1 MTKPKT
7 FGGYDNAVTEAC
19 ERVLVTL
26 LRGLGPW
33 KDSAFL
39 VGGLTPRYLVRARPP
54 EVPAHAGT
62 GDVDVVV
69 DLAILADTEAYRT
82 LEENLRMMGFDR
94 AENDEGRKQSWRWKT
109 TLETGTT
116 MILEFLADDPER
128 AGGKV
133 QELPAKG
140 KVSAL
145 NIPHASMVFDFYESA
160 EITAE
165 LLGDNGVIT
174 ETVRYADVVSFTCL
188 KAFAFESRFEPKDAH
203 DLVYCLDHV
212 EGGTEATIAAFS
224 KALETGH
231 RETEPPRDRRGPFG
245 LSYAVDVLPIFS
257 SSLSESFP
265 ALRSLGARSWDMKKS
280 KYTDEQIAFALKQ
293 AETGTPVA
301 EVIRR
306 MGISEQTFYR
316 WKKVYGGLGAGE
328 LRRLKL
334 LEEENRKLKQL
345 VANLSLDKHI
355 LQDFLP
361 KKL

>member
-1 MTKPKT
+1 MSKPKT

-33 KDSAFL
+33 KDSVFL

-165 LLGDNGVIT
+165 LLGDNGVVT

-203 DLVYCLDHV
+203 DLVYCLNHV

-224 KALETGH
+224 NALETRH
-231 RETEPPRDRRGPFG
+231 RETIHSALGLLATHFCDDDKTEGYRKDGPVAFAKFDADPGDDEEGGRDRRVLRQRRASATVAAIVGP
-245 LSYAVDVLPIFS
+245 L
-257 SSLSESFP
+257 
-265 ALRSLGARSWDMKKS
+265 LG
-280 KYTDEQIAFALKQ
+280 
-293 AETGTPVA
+293 
-301 EVIRR
+301 
-306 MGISEQTFYR
+306 
-316 WKKVYGGLGAGE
+316 
-328 LRRLKL
+328 
-334 LEEENRKLKQL
+334 
-345 VANLSLDKHI
+345 
-355 LQDFLP
+355 
-361 KKL
+361 

>member
-1 MTKPKT
+1 MSKPKT

-33 KDSAFL
+33 KDSVFL

-82 LEENLRMMGFDR
+82 LEENLRMMGFAR
-94 AENDEGRKQSWRWKT
+94 AENDDGRKQSWRWKT
-109 TLETGTT
+109 TLEAGTT

-165 LLGDNGVIT
+165 LLGDNGVVT

-212 EGGTEATIAAFS
+212 EGGTEATITAFG

-231 RETEPPRDRRGPFG
+231 RETILSALSLLATHFCDDEKTEGYRKDGPVAFAKFEADPGDDEEGGRDRRILRQRRASATVAAIVGP
-245 LSYAVDVLPIFS
+245 L
-257 SSLSESFP
+257 
-265 ALRSLGARSWDMKKS
+265 LG
-280 KYTDEQIAFALKQ
+280 
-293 AETGTPVA
+293 
-301 EVIRR
+301 
-306 MGISEQTFYR
+306 
-316 WKKVYGGLGAGE
+316 
-328 LRRLKL
+328 
-334 LEEENRKLKQL
+334 
-345 VANLSLDKHI
+345 
-355 LQDFLP
+355 
-361 KKL
+361 

>member
-7 FGGYDNAVTEAC
+7 SAGYDNAITEGC

-33 KDSAFL
+33 KESVFL

-109 TLETGTT
+109 TLETGAT
-116 MILEFLADDPER
+116 MILEFMADDPER
-128 AGGKV
+128 AGGRV

-140 KVSAL
+140 NVSAL
-145 NIPHASMVFDFYESA
+145 NIPHASMVFDFHESA

-165 LLGDNGVIT
+165 LLGDNGIVT

-188 KAFAFESRFEPKDAH
+188 KSFAFDHRFEPKDAH
-203 DLVYCLDHV
+203 DLVYCLSHV
-212 EGGTEATIAAFS
+212 EGGAEAILAAFG

-231 RETEPPRDRRGPFG
+231 RETIFSALRLLAAHFCDDEKAEGYRKDGPVAFGKFDADPGDEDEGARDRR
-245 LSYAVDVLPIFS
+245 I
-257 SSLSESFP
+257 
-265 ALRSLGARSWDMKKS
+265 LR
-280 KYTDEQIAFALKQ
+280 Q
-293 AETGTPVA
+293 
-301 EVIRR
+301 RR
-306 MGISEQTFYR
+306 ASDTVNAIVR
-316 WKKVYGGLGAGE
+316 P
-328 LRRLKL
+328 L
-334 LEEENRKLKQL
+334 LE
-345 VANLSLDKHI
+345 AAG
-355 LQDFLP
+355 
-361 KKL
+361 